1 MKAEIS
7 KLMPFVLKWEGKFV
21 NNPND
26 PGGATNMGVTLEVWK
41 SQGYDKD
48 GDHDIDVVDLKA
60 ITVADATKIMEKGYW
75 DRWKA
80 SQIDSQAVAN
90 ILVDW
95 TWCSGAWGIKIP
107 QRLLGLVEDG
117 SVGPKTIEAV
127 NATIA
132 KDKDKF
138 IQQLYLAREQFIK
151 DIIKKNAKLETFKKG
166 WTNRLNDMKTF
177 NLKYYE

>member
-1 MKAEIS
+1 MLDKRDDAVRASADAAMEAEKHAAEAEARTAELLDEAKQEAADIVS
-7 KLMPFVLKWEGKFV
+7 TAKEE
-21 NNPND
+21 
-26 PGGATNMGVTLEVWK
+26 AAK
-41 SQGYDKD
+41 S
-48 GDHDIDVVDLKA
+48 VE
-60 ITVADATKIMEKGYW
+60 DATKIMEKGYW
-75 DRWKA
+75 GRWKA

-132 KDKDKF
+132 KDEKKF
-138 IQQLYLAREQFIK
+138 IQQLYLAREQVIK
-151 DIIKKNAKLETFKKG
+151 DIIKKNTKLEVFRKG
-166 WTNRLNDMKTF
+166 WNNRLNDMKTF
-177 NLKYYE
+177 NLK

>member
-7 KLMPFVLKWEGKFV
+7 KLMPFVLKWEGGFV
-21 NNPND
+21 NHPND
-26 PGGATNMGVTLEVWK
+26 PGGATNMGVTLNVWK

-48 GDHDIDVVDLKA
+48 GDGDIDVVDLKN
-60 ITVADATKIMEKGYW
+60 ITKEDATNIMKNNYW
-75 DRWKA
+75 NRWKA
-80 SQIDSQAVAN
+80 SQINSQAVAN

-127 NATIA
+127 NATI
-132 KDKDKF
+132 DKDEKKF
-138 IQQLYLAREQFIK
+138 IQQLYLTREQFIK
-151 DIIKKNAKLETFKKG
+151 DIIKNNPKLEVFRKG
-166 WTNRLNDMKTF
+166 WNNRLNDLKIF
-177 NLKYYE
+177 NLKTK